1 MSTQRPL
8 LTINRLCRR
17 KPVVGLSQQ
26 TSTHLAKT
34 TCSQPSISPLCR
46 RQHHSQTRP
55 QCIKATTPKI
65 VPIQH
70 RRTYYTPSTPD
81 PTPFTATEE
90 AILSAASAHIP
101 EHGFTTKSLTL
112 GAVDAGYLPSSVN
125 LFPSGAFDLVRYH
138 LVIQRLNLKH
148 SVQFPTP
155 VSNPTPQN
163 GPRNPGETTRLL
175 GTGAKVRALTIARLQ
190 ANAPIIR
197 QLPEALGL
205 MSLAGNIPASTAELG
220 RLVDEIW
227 YLAGDVSVDT
237 SWYTKRGLLAG
248 VYASAEVFMSQDK
261 SVGFKETEKFVDR
274 RLQDVMRVG
283 GAAGAVTEWMG
294 FTAISAVNVARS
306 WGMRI

>member
-1 MSTQRPL
+1 
-8 LTINRLCRR
+8 
-17 KPVVGLSQQ
+17 
-26 TSTHLAKT
+26 
-34 TCSQPSISPLCR
+34 
-46 RQHHSQTRP
+46 
-55 QCIKATTPKI
+55 
-65 VPIQH
+65 
-70 RRTYYTPSTPD
+70 
-81 PTPFTATEE
+81 
-90 AILSAASAHIP
+90 
-101 EHGFTTKSLTL
+101 
-112 GAVDAGYLPSSVN
+112 
-125 LFPSGAFDLVRYH
+125 
-138 LVIQRLNLKH
+138 
-148 SVQFPTP
+148 
-155 VSNPTPQN
+155 
-163 GPRNPGETTRLL
+163 
-175 GTGAKVRALTIARLQ
+175 
-190 ANAPIIR
+190 
-197 QLPEALGL
+197 